1 MTVVCR
7 LGFQRNGCPHS
18 HAQVCMPQDMHR
30 TESCTT
36 AKKTKGPGLIQRI
49 LHHCDH
55 RLLREFNVTIICL
68 ARKRADWTAE
78 AIDALSMMAPPC
90 NRTLTGARST
100 SAAEAAKTTTV
111 TKPSLKACMRC
122 QCAHDNTAKTL
133 SVHLQS
139 SSPEHGS
146 TRRTLQGDEGEGDVE
161 RGG

>member
-1 MTVVCR
+1 M
-7 LGFQRNGCPHS
+7 
-18 HAQVCMPQDMHR
+18 
-30 TESCTT
+30 
-36 AKKTKGPGLIQRI
+36 
-49 LHHCDH
+49 
-55 RLLREFNVTIICL
+55 
-68 ARKRADWTAE
+68 
-78 AIDALSMMAPPC
+78 ALSMMAPPC

-122 QCAHDNTAKTL
+122 QCAHDDTAKTL

-161 RGG
+161 RGGNRWQGGHPERMAKVNERGKRWETGKRTCVKPARCNTAPDGATSTNGNRTAGNNEEAHSVFENGSKTHYYR